1 MKNPNFISRSLI
13 LDTAYI
19 AALRAGKTEHGDI
32 TVICERF
39 ASIARQHNIAMKY
52 TFSADFDCEAEI
64 ITGIDG
70 DVWDINGP
78 HFCENADG
86 EARTVLLMSQA

>member
-1 MKNPNFISRSLI
+1 
-13 LDTAYI
+13 
-19 AALRAGKTEHGDI
+19 
-32 TVICERF
+32 
-39 ASIARQHNIAMKY
+39 MKY

-78 HFCENADG
+78 HFVKMQMGSKDG
-86 EARTVLLMSQA
+86 IAYVTGITGEKIYL